1 MADTTDPRTRL
12 ADAGLLALR
21 LLIGV
26 SLAWLHGRGKI
37 ASVASYVFSGHDWSF
52 VKVVASLGFPFAGFF
67 AVAAA
72 LAESAGAVLVAA
84 GLAAR
89 LGGFLVMFTMG
100 VAILSHLR
108 AGQVPELALLY
119 FAPALAVV
127 LIGPGRYS
135 LDALTF
141 TKRHP
146 EKALAQAAAAGD

>member
-1 MADTTDPRTRL
+1 L
-12 ADAGLLALR
+12 GDAGLLALR
-21 LLIGV
+21 LLIGIG
-26 SLAWLHGRGKI
+26 LAWLHGRSKI
-37 ASVASYVFSGHDWSF
+37 ASAAGYVFSGQNWDF
-52 VKVVASLGFPFAGFF
+52 VKVVAGLGFPFPSFF

-72 LAESAGAVLVAA
+72 LAESAGAVLLAA

-89 LGGFLVMFTMG
+89 LGAFFVVFTMS

-135 LDALTF
+135 LDALLF
-141 TKRHP
+141 TKRHHP
-146 EKALAQAAAAGD
+146 GKSIAQAAAAGD